1 MGALIIRLQGIC
13 KSFKTA
19 HAGGFVALQ
28 DIDAVIGS
36 SSITVFKGP
45 SGSGKTTMLS
55 LIGAMSRPT
64 RGRIWI
70 GETEISGLPERFLAD
85 IRRRRFGFVFQNFHL
100 IPGVTVLENVMVPA
114 YPTRASNRHIRQR
127 AQALLEQLEI
137 SSKAGQRAEFLSGG
151 EQQRAAIAR
160 SLINDPEFVI
170 ADEPTAHLDTS
181 LAGRFLDIALE
192 LKKAGKTLLLASH
205 DPLICQS
212 EIVDR
217 VIELRDG
224 RIVGGP

>member
-1 MGALIIRLQGIC
+1 MDAMAIRLQGIC

-19 HAGGFVALQ
+19 HSGGFAALK
-28 DIDAVIGS
+28 DIDAVIRGRS
-36 SSITVFKGP
+36 VTVFKGP

-64 RGRIWI
+64 SGRIWI
-70 GETEISGLPERFLAD
+70 GDTEISGLPERFLAD

-100 IPGVTVLENVMVPA
+100 IPGVTVLENIMVPS
-114 YPTRASNRHIRQR
+114 YPTRASNRRIRQR
-127 AQALLEQLEI
+127 AEALLEQLEI
-137 SSKAGQRAEFLSGG
+137 GSKAGLRAEYLSGG

-170 ADEPTAHLDTS
+170 ADEPTAHLDTA
-181 LAGRFLDIALE
+181 LAGRFLEIAVH
-192 LKKAGKTLLLASH
+192 LKNAGKTVLLASH
-205 DPLICQS
+205 DPLIFES
-212 EIVDR
+212 EIVDQ

-224 RIVGGP
+224 RIVKEP